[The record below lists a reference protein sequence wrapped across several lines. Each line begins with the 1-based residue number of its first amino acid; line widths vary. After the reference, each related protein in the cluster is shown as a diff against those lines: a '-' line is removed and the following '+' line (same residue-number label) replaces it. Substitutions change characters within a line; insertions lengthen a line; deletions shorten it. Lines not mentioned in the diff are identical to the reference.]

1 MANVL
6 VAGVGMHPTGR
17 FPDKSYRDIAAVAA
31 VAAVEDAGLS
41 WEQIGVMFASH
52 TRQGISAGQQVAH
65 DLGLAGIPVVNVE
78 NACASG
84 TTAIHEAATWIEAG
98 RVDVALVVGFEKMPK
113 GVISGLGEAGSYEDR
128 MGLNVMP
135 SLYGFMAQKH
145 MHRYGTTARQMALV
159 SVKNHQ
165 NGVLNP
171 YAQYRK
177 VVTVEEVL
185 HSRMVADP
193 LTLLQC
199 CPTSDGA
206 AAVLLIN
213 ESTVSLPNPRRAVWW
228 AGSAVGTMCFD
239 SDESEVSRR
248 TAYAAY
254 EAAAIGPEDI
264 ELVECHDAFTIGEI
278 LHYEELGLCPEGEG
292 GRFIE
297 EGHTWL
303 NGKVPVNPSGGLQSR
318 GHPLGMTGVAQVYE
332 AVVQMRGE
340 AGDRQVPH
348 WPKTA
353 VTHTQGYAGVSA
365 VGVLH
370 R

>member
-1 MANVL
+1 VANVI

-17 FPDKSYRDIAAVAA
+17 FPDKSYRELAAVAA
-31 VAAVEDAGLS
+31 VAAVEDAGIA
-41 WEQIGVMFASH
+41 WEKINAMVASH
-52 TRQGISAGQQVAH
+52 TRQGISAGQQVAR
-65 DLGLAGIPVVNVE
+65 DLGLGGIPVVNVE

-98 RVDVALVVGFEKMPK
+98 RADVVLVVGFEKMPK
-113 GVISGLGEAGSYEDR
+113 GVISGLGEIGSYEDR
-128 MGLNVMP
+128 LGLNVMP

-145 MHRYGTTARQMALV
+145 MHLYGTTILQMALV

-177 VVTVEEVL
+177 AVTVEDVL
-185 HSRMVADP
+185 QSRMVADP

-206 AAVLLIN
+206 AAVLLVN
-213 ESTVSLPNPRRAVWW
+213 GTTVSVPNRTKAVRL
-228 AGSAVGTMCFD
+228 AGSAVGTMRFD

-248 TAYAAY
+248 TALAAY
-254 EAAAIGPEDI
+254 AMAGIGPEDI

-278 LHYEELGLCPEGEG
+278 LHYEELGLCPIGEG

-297 EGHTWL
+297 EGHTWRT
-303 NGKVPVNPSGGLQSR
+303 GRVPVNPSGGLQSR

-340 AGDRQVPH
+340 AGERQVSIR
-348 WPKTA
+348 PKTA
-353 VTHTQGYAGVSA
+353 VTHTQGYAGVAA
-365 VGVLH
+365 VAVLE